1 MPLFE
6 EHTEIVYHRQVA
18 RDTFLL
24 GLNSSQIN
32 AHAKPGQFVM
42 IRVRPDLDPLLRRP
56 FSICAT
62 EGSNLFF
69 ILYRVVG
76 RGTAL
81 LSGAR
86 EGESLS
92 VVGPLGKGFDLPE
105 DGQQAL
111 LVAGGIG
118 AAPLIFLAQHLDG
131 SGVSFLT
138 GYRSSDEVIGAAH
151 RGLESLQGSHV
162 ATDDGSRGFT
172 GLVTE
177 LLEARLTELSE
188 ERLKVFA
195 CGPPLMLKHVVRT
208 TRERGIPCQV
218 SLEATMACGLGACQ
232 GCAVKAAAG
241 QERTYLHVCQ
251 DGPVFS
257 GEQIDWKS
265 L

>member
-1 MPLFE
+1 VAIFE
-6 EHTEIVYHRQVA
+6 EHTEVISKRQVA

-24 GLNSSQIN
+24 GLNSPHIN

-42 IRVRPDLDPLLRRP
+42 IRVRPDLHPLLRRP

-62 EGSNLFF
+62 EGNNLFF

-81 LSGAR
+81 LSTTR

-92 VVGPLGKGFDLPE
+92 VVGPLGKGFDLPKG
-105 DGQQAL
+105 GQKAL

-131 SGVSFLT
+131 ADLSFLT

-151 RGLESLQGSHV
+151 RGLESLRSAHV
-162 ATDDGSRGFT
+162 ATDDGTKGSK

-188 ERLKVFA
+188 EQLKVFA
-195 CGPPLMLKHVVRT
+195 CGPPLMLKQVVT
-208 TRERGIPCQV
+208 MTRKMGIPCQV
-218 SLEATMACGLGACQ
+218 SLEANMACGLGACQ
-232 GCAVKAAAG
+232 GCAVKASAG
-241 QERTYLHVCQ
+241 LERTYIHVCQ

-257 GEQIDWKS
+257 AEQIDWKS